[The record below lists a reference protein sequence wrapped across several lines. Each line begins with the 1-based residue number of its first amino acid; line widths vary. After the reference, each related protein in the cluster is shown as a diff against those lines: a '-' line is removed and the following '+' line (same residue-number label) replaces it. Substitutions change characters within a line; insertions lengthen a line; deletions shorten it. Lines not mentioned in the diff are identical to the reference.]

1 MKLVV
6 AFIQD
11 YDCDRLLQSITNAG
25 LSATKISSMGGFL
38 RTRNTTVMIGVENH
52 DLPTCLRILEQS
64 CRSREEVQLDPSVSV
79 YAEWYAAGVHEVT
92 IGGAVVF
99 VLNVDRFLRMPAT
112 IDEPVTASIRG
123 R

>member
-11 YDCDRLLQSITNAG
+11 YDCDRLLQALTAAG

-38 RTRNTTVMIGVENH
+38 RTRNTTVLMGVEDD
-52 DLPTCLRILEQS
+52 DLSKCLRILEQA
-64 CRSREEVQLDPSVSV
+64 CRSRVEVQLDPSVSV

-99 VLNVDRFLRMPAT
+99 VLKVDAFHRIPSPARERETANV
-112 IDEPVTASIRG
+112 G
-123 R
+123 

>member
-11 YDCDRLLQSITNAG
+11 YDCDRLLQSLTSAG

-38 RTRNTTVMIGVENH
+38 RTRNTTVLMGVEDE
-52 DLPTCLRILEQS
+52 DLSACLRILEQS
-64 CRSREEVQLDPSVSV
+64 CRSRVEVQLDPSVSV

-99 VLNVDRFLRMPAT
+99 VLRVDAFHRFPAL
-112 IDEPVTASIRG
+112 IGESTAASVL
-123 R
+123 